1 MVPAY
6 HLPPNADKVK
16 LMRAL
21 VKLTLP
27 YSLVEKLGDD
37 LAEACEILQKKGA
50 VHETERKKVHTG
62 TSY

>member
-21 VKLTLP
+21 VKITLP
-27 YSLVEKLGDD
+27 YSLVQALGDD
-37 LAEACEILQKKGA
+37 LAEACEILAKKGGA
-50 VHETERKKVHTG
+50 HPAERAKVHTG

>member
-6 HLPPNADKVK
+6 HLPPNAEKVK

-37 LAEACEILQKKGA
+37 LAEACEILAKKGG
-50 VHETERKKVHTG
+50 VHPSERKKVHTG